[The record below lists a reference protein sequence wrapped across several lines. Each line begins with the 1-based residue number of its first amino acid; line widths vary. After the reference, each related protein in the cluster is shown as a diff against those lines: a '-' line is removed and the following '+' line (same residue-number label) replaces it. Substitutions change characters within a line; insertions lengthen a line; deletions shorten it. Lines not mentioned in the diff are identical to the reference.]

1 MAYNGTSGVNPRME
15 ATPEQLAL
23 DTDDDGLNLTEEAK
37 AGTDPTKKDTDGDGL
52 DDEWEVAYNGTSGVN
67 PLVNATAEELASDVD
82 EDGLNLRE
90 EAKAGADP
98 TKKDTDGDGLPDKW
112 EVTYNGASGVN
123 PLIPATDRELASDID
138 KDGLNLRQEAKGNT
152 DPETADNPMTMNSTM
167 STTKTRDATSTTDAT
182 STMGS
187 NVPFGEISV
196 ESSFALLVVLA
207 IFTSFSIALVV
218 YRVRKRVL

>member
-1 MAYNGTSGVNPRME
+1 M
-15 ATPEQLAL
+15 
-23 DTDDDGLNLTEEAK
+23 
-37 AGTDPTKKDTDGDGL
+37 
-52 DDEWEVAYNGTSGVN
+52 
-67 PLVNATAEELASDVD
+67 
-82 EDGLNLRE
+82 
-90 EAKAGADP
+90 
-98 TKKDTDGDGLPDKW
+98 
-112 EVTYNGASGVN
+112 TYNGASGVN

-218 YRVRKRVL
+218 YRVRKTSALSISLQICSLLVIFQL